1 MDICIRAKKKAL
13 VGAGMIFIGLV
24 ILYFLSLHTHEL
36 LGGILAFLLVG
47 LGSWRLGN
55 YYVCLKTFSSGK
67 TDGAEQK

>member
-24 ILYFLSLHTHEL
+24 ILHSLSLHTHKL
-36 LGGILAFLLVG
+36 LGGILAFLVIG

-55 YYVCLKTFSSGK
+55 YYVCLNNFSSGK